1 MSEYRGRERIKEK
14 DTERCPIKTGQIPRL
29 AAGAYRALL
38 TLTARVKMGAFGGNG
53 DMVGLMMIH
62 EMMSISN
69 LFRC

>member
-1 MSEYRGRERIKEK
+1 VNEYRGRERIKEK

-38 TLTARVKMGAFGGNG
+38 TLTARVKMGANG

-69 LFRC
+69 LFRG